1 MPDYK
6 RLKEDI
12 NGLVVIARLYKEDLT
27 DNENFTDR
35 EIISLY
41 NAKRVILKDI
51 LIEGSQLGRSIFEVL
66 YNCER
71 WDYENKLQFYKG
83 LLEIAERGKLKDL

>member
-1 MPDYK
+1 MTDYK

-12 NGLVVIARLYKEDLT
+12 NGLVVIARLYHTDLT
-27 DNENFTDR
+27 DNEHN
-35 EIISLY
+35 SLY
-41 NAKRVILKDI
+41 NAKRVIMKDI
-51 LIEGSQLGRSIFEVL
+51 LLEGSQLGRSIFEVL

-83 LLEIAERGKLKDL
+83 LLEIAERGKLNEL